1 LKKSKKKKIKKKS
14 INEQNINNNQ
24 THQSF
29 KCTLNAVI
37 NDTTNIKRLNEHVL
51 VINDI
56 TSRAYQFIKIVQLLN
71 YDKTGS
77 LKNWYGDEY
86 VLNEFKDALIL
97 KSQLDKFSNLSDNF
111 KLIELN
117 TKISNLLDKIKNN
130 IVNLESKIKLENF
143 NNDYLISELKDEL
156 DLKLKIENMLKINS
170 YEENILDKTN
180 SNIKKLESKSNNI
193 FNLDI
198 KYNKDLISECVLLS
212 AGLQIKNKELTDI
225 YRKYFSEYKNLYE
238 PYLSYP
244 LRYTIIEIETC
255 LKNNI
260 IAHFKEYINRYINC
274 VFVGNDMKKISDF
287 KLQKKILKSEN
298 ESNLDSI
305 KDKIKNINLKMKL
318 LNEKIKEKRK
328 DLINLKVDI
337 YSNSTKEYNGIH
349 KKWLKNNRKFIVPNL
364 LKDNINYHLEADPYK
379 FISYSI
385 YLTKQIEKM
394 GFKSYQVF
402 PQRSGNV
409 PSSMKF
415 DTVGLVYTLKDTIIE
430 KFKEEYI
437 KKSAIIFNNYL
448 DINNKSDIITKELSN
463 KEIINILQQKIIGYN
478 KTNLKYV
485 NKENYIEEFKNK
497 LNKLLTL
504 NFIAQ
509 NAKIF
514 RDDIFKFVF
523 NFNNRVFKHKNKV
536 FNHIITTDGYSIIV
550 DMVNKKINKYEKK
563 IKKEVIIEN
572 NEEIIKIKS
581 LDEKLRGENEPL
593 NLEDINLTEEEK
605 VQLLKENTLVGCDP
619 GKNDL
624 VTITED
630 RLEGDT
636 FDNKRKVYKY
646 SSKRWR
652 EEILSTYQQRFIN
665 ETIKKEKLE
674 KIMNELSKEN
684 SRISNIEEF
693 NKYIKKREELKEKL
707 NKFQEMKFRKLKF
720 QRYTRTQQTEK
731 RIVKEI
737 KDVFKEEKKKLL
749 IGYGNWGGN
758 NKMSG
763 YFSTPNKWVRK
774 LLEVDKDI
782 RILIV
787 DEYNTSAITNYT
799 KEEAIHHKYKN
810 EDNELEESYK
820 VITYNIKIEKSIK
833 EKTNSKEEAKVN
845 FFIDRDING
854 AKNIIECLKEWLIN
868 NKRPEALKRE
878 EKEEELKI
886 KAPKR
891 NKQKKRKIIK
901 QNVDLKLCELMLEAK
916 SRNEPNKEKSKKL
929 N

>member
-1 LKKSKKKKIKKKS
+1 LKKLKTSKKRRINKKS
-14 INEQNINNNQ
+14 PNEQNNNQ
-24 THQSF
+24 IHQSF
-29 KCTLNAVI
+29 KCTLNTAL
-37 NDTTNIKRLNEHVL
+37 NDPTDIKRLNEHVL

-77 LKNWYGDEY
+77 LINWHGDEY
-86 VLNEFKDALIL
+86 LLNEFKDAVIL
-97 KSQLDKFSNLSDNF
+97 KSQLDKFSNLIDNF

-143 NNDYLISELKDEL
+143 NNDYLLSELKDEL
-156 DLKLKIENMLKINS
+156 DLKLKIENVLKINN
-170 YEENILDKTN
+170 YEENILDKTI

-198 KYNKDLISECVLLS
+198 KYNKDLIKDCVLLS
-212 AGLQIKNKELTDI
+212 AGLEVKNQELTDI
-225 YRKYFSEYKNLYE
+225 YKKYFSEYKILYE

-274 VFVGNDMKKISDF
+274 IFIGKDMKKISDL
-287 KLQKKILKSEN
+287 KLQKKIRKSEN

-305 KDKIKNINLKMKL
+305 KDKIKNINLEMKL

-349 KKWLKNNRKFIVPNL
+349 KEWLKNNRKFIVPDL

-402 PQRSGNV
+402 PQRNGNV

-437 KKSAIIFNNYL
+437 KKSAVIFNNYL
-448 DINNKSDIITKELSN
+448 DINNKSDIITKELSD
-463 KEIINILQQKIIGYN
+463 KEIISILQQKIMGYD
-478 KTNLKYV
+478 KTNIKYV

-497 LNKLLTL
+497 LNKILTL

-514 RDDIFKFVF
+514 RDDIFKFIF
-523 NFNNRVFKHKNKV
+523 NFNNRVFKHKGKV
-536 FNHIITTDGYSIIV
+536 FNHMITTDGYSIIV

-563 IKKEVIIEN
+563 EKNI
-572 NEEIIKIKS
+572 NEENIKDEIKIKT
-581 LDEKLRGENEPL
+581 LDEKLRVKDEPI
-593 NLEDINLTEEEK
+593 NLESIILTEEEK
-605 VQLLKENTLVGCDP
+605 HQLLEENTLAGCDP
-619 GKNDL
+619 GKDDL

-630 RLEGDT
+630 KIKGDK

-652 EEILSTYQQRFIN
+652 EETLSTYQQRYIK

-674 KIMNELSKEN
+674 RVMNELSKES
-684 SRISNIEEF
+684 SRINNIEEF

-731 RIVKEI
+731 RIVREI
-737 KDVFKEEKKKLL
+737 KEVFKEEKKRLL

-774 LLEVDKDI
+774 LIEEDKEI

-799 KEEAIHHKYKN
+799 KEKAIHHKYKN
-810 EDNELEESYK
+810 EENELEESYK
-820 VITYNIKIEKSIK
+820 VITYDVKIGKSIK
-833 EKTNSKEEAKVN
+833 GETNSKEEEKVKI
-845 FFIDRDING
+845 FIDRDING

-868 NKRPEALKRE
+868 NKRPETLKRE
-878 EKEEELKI
+878 EKEEEKEKEDKN
-886 KAPKR
+886 KAPKI
-891 NKQKKRKIIK
+891 NKKKDWRSS
-901 QNVDLKLCELMLEAK
+901 
-916 SRNEPNKEKSKKL
+916 SRTLIL
-929 N
+929 NCTRRC

>member
-1 LKKSKKKKIKKKS
+1 
-14 INEQNINNNQ
+14 
-24 THQSF
+24 
-29 KCTLNAVI
+29 V
-37 NDTTNIKRLNEHVL
+37 
-51 VINDI
+51 
-56 TSRAYQFIKIVQLLN
+56 
-71 YDKTGS
+71 
-77 LKNWYGDEY
+77 
-86 VLNEFKDALIL
+86 
-97 KSQLDKFSNLSDNF
+97 
-111 KLIELN
+111 
-117 TKISNLLDKIKNN
+117 
-130 IVNLESKIKLENF
+130 
-143 NNDYLISELKDEL
+143 
-156 DLKLKIENMLKINS
+156 LKINS

-180 SNIKKLESKSNNI
+180 NNIKKLESKSNNI

-198 KYNKDLISECVLLS
+198 KYNKDLIKDCVLLS
-212 AGLQIKNKELTDI
+212 AGLQVKNQELTDI

-274 VFVGNDMKKISDF
+274 IFIGKDMKKISDL

-305 KDKIKNINLKMKL
+305 KDKIKNINLEMKL

-349 KKWLKNNRKFIVPNL
+349 KEWLKNNRKFIVPNL

-379 FISYSI
+379 FINYSI
-385 YLTKQIEKM
+385 FLTKQIEKM

-402 PQRSGNV
+402 PQRNGNV

-415 DTVGLVYTLKDTIIE
+415 DTVGLVYTLKDTIIK

-448 DINNKSDIITKELSN
+448 DINNKSDIITKELSD
-463 KEIINILQQKIIGYN
+463 KEIISILQQKIIGYN
-478 KTNLKYV
+478 KTTLKYV

-504 NFIAQ
+504 DFIAQ
-509 NAKIF
+509 NAIIF

-536 FNHIITTDGYSIIV
+536 FNHMITTDGYSIIV

-563 IKKEVIIEN
+563 EKVINEDKIKDE
-572 NEEIIKIKS
+572 IKIKT
-581 LDEKLRGENEPL
+581 LDEKIRGKDEAI
-593 NLEDINLTEEEK
+593 NLESIILTEEEK
-605 VQLLKENTLVGCDP
+605 VQLLKENTLAGCDP
-619 GKNDL
+619 GKDDL

-630 RLEGDT
+630 KIEGDL

-652 EEILSTYQQRFIN
+652 EETLSNHQQRFIK
-665 ETIKKEKLE
+665 ETIKKENLE
-674 KIMNELSKEN
+674 GVMNELSKES
-684 SRISNIEEF
+684 SRINNIEEF

-731 RIVKEI
+731 RIVREI

-799 KEEAIHHKYKN
+799 KEKAIHHKYKN
-810 EDNELEESYK
+810 EDDELEESYK
-820 VITYNIKIEKSIK
+820 VITYNIKIKKSIK
-833 EKTNSKEEAKVN
+833 EKTNSKEEEKVK
-845 FFIDRDING
+845 FFIDRDIIG
-854 AKNIIECLKEWLIN
+854 AKNIIECLKE
-868 NKRPEALKRE
+868 
-878 EKEEELKI
+878 
-886 KAPKR
+886 
-891 NKQKKRKIIK
+891 
-901 QNVDLKLCELMLEAK
+901 
-916 SRNEPNKEKSKKL
+916 
-929 N
+929 

>member
-1 LKKSKKKKIKKKS
+1 MSKKKKKNKDKDQS
-14 INEQNINNNQ
+14 Q
-24 THQSF
+24 THHSF
-29 KCTLNAVI
+29 KATLNVTI
-37 NDTTNIKRLNEHVL
+37 NDKNNIKRLNEHVL

-56 TSRAYQFIKIVQLLN
+56 TSRAYQFIKIVQLIN
-71 YDKTGS
+71 YNKTGS
-77 LKNWYGDEY
+77 LKIWNGDEFI
-86 VLNEFKDALIL
+86 LNQLKNEKIL
-97 KSQLDKFSNLSDNF
+97 KSQLDKFSNLTDNF
-111 KLIELN
+111 KFIELN
-117 TKISNLLDKIKNN
+117 TKIYNLSNKIENN
-130 IVNLESKIKLENF
+130 IVNLESKINTGNF
-143 NNDYLISELKDEL
+143 NNNYLISELKDEL
-156 DLKLKIENMLKINS
+156 DLKLKIENILKMNI

-180 SNIKKLESKSNNI
+180 INIRKLESKIDNMT
-193 FNLDI
+193 NLDL
-198 KYNKDLISECVLLS
+198 KYNKDLIKDCVLLS
-212 AGLQIKNKELTDI
+212 AGLQIKNQELTDI
-225 YRKYFSEYKNLYE
+225 YRKYFGEYKNLYE

-274 VFVGNDMKKISDF
+274 VFIGKDIKKISDL
-287 KLQKKILKSEN
+287 KLQKKILKFEN

-305 KDKIKNINLKMKL
+305 KDKIKNINLEIKL
-318 LNEKIKEKRK
+318 LYEKIKIERK

-337 YSNSTKEYNGIH
+337 YSNSTKEYIGNH
-349 KKWLKNNRKFIVPNL
+349 KEWLKNNRKFIVPDL

-385 YLTKQIEKM
+385 YLNKQIEKM
-394 GFKSYQVF
+394 GFKSYQIF
-402 PQRSGNV
+402 SQKNGNV

-448 DINNKSDIITKELSN
+448 NINNKTENITKDLSD
-463 KEIINILQQKIIGYN
+463 KEIISILQQKIIGYD
-478 KTNLKYV
+478 KTNIKYA

-514 RDDIFKFVF
+514 RDDIFKFIF
-523 NFNNRVFKHKNKV
+523 NFNNRVFKHKGKV
-536 FNHIITTDGYSIIV
+536 FNHMITTDGYSIIV

-563 IKKEVIIEN
+563 EKIINEN
-572 NEEIIKIKS
+572 NIKNEIKIKT
-581 LDEKLRGENEPL
+581 LDEKLKGKDEAI
-593 NLEDINLTEEEK
+593 NLESIILTEEEK
-605 VQLLKENTLVGCDP
+605 HQLLQEYTLAGCDP
-619 GKNDL
+619 GKDDL

-630 RLEGDT
+630 KIKGDQ

-652 EEILSTYQQRFIN
+652 EETLSTYKQRYIK

-674 KIMNELSKEN
+674 SVMNELSKES
-684 SRISNIEEF
+684 SRINNIEEF

-731 RIVKEI
+731 RILREI

-774 LLEVDKDI
+774 LIEDDKDI

-799 KEEAIHHKYKN
+799 KEKAIHHKYKN

-820 VITYNIKIEKSIK
+820 VITYDVKIEKSIK
-833 EKTNSKEEAKVN
+833 EKTNSKEEEKVK

-878 EKEEELKI
+878 EKEEEKEKEKEKELKN
-886 KAPKR
+886 KAPKI
-891 NKQKKRKIIK
+891 NKEKRLEINK
-901 QNVDLKLCELMLEAK
+901 QNVDLKLC
-916 SRNEPNKEKSKKL
+916 
-929 N
+929 

>member
-1 LKKSKKKKIKKKS
+1 MKKSKKKKIK
-14 INEQNINNNQ
+14 NDNNQ

-29 KCTLNAVI
+29 KCTLKKAI
-37 NDTTNIKRLNEHVL
+37 NDTTNLKRLNEHVL

-97 KSQLDKFSNLSDNF
+97 KSQLDKFSNLIDNF

-117 TKISNLLDKIKNN
+117 TKISNLSDKIKNN
-130 IVNLESKIKLENF
+130 IINLESKIKLENF

-156 DLKLKIENMLKINS
+156 DLKLKIENVLKINS

-180 SNIKKLESKSNNI
+180 YNIKKLESKSNNI

-198 KYNKDLISECVLLS
+198 KYNKDLIKDCVLLS
-212 AGLQIKNKELTDI
+212 AGLQVKNQELTDI
-225 YRKYFSEYKNLYE
+225 YRKYFNEYKNLYE

-274 VFVGNDMKKISDF
+274 VFIGKDMKKISDL
-287 KLQKKILKSEN
+287 KLQKKTLKSEN

-305 KDKIKNINLKMKL
+305 KDKIKNINLEMKL

-349 KKWLKNNRKFIVPNL
+349 KEWLKNNRKFIVPNL

-379 FISYSI
+379 FINYSI
-385 YLTKQIEKM
+385 FLIKQIEKM

-402 PQRSGNV
+402 PQRNGNV

-415 DTVGLVYTLKDTIIE
+415 DTVGLVYTLKDTIIK

-448 DINNKSDIITKELSN
+448 DINNKSDIITKELSD
-463 KEIINILQQKIIGYN
+463 KEIISILQQKIIGYN
-478 KTNLKYV
+478 KTTLKYV

-504 NFIAQ
+504 DFIAQ
-509 NAKIF
+509 NAIIF

-563 IKKEVIIEN
+563 KKVINEDNIKDE
-572 NEEIIKIKS
+572 IKIKT

-593 NLEDINLTEEEK
+593 NLEDINLTEQEK

-619 GKNDL
+619 GKDDL

-630 RLEGDT
+630 KIEGYT

-652 EEILSTYQQRFIN
+652 EETLSTYQQRFIK
-665 ETIKKEKLE
+665 ETIKKENLE
-674 KIMNELSKEN
+674 GVMNELSKES
-684 SRISNIEEF
+684 SRINNIEEF
-693 NKYIKKREELKEKL
+693 NKYIKKREELKEIL

-731 RIVKEI
+731 RIVREI

-799 KEEAIHHKYKN
+799 KEKAIHHKYKN
-810 EDNELEESYK
+810 EDDELEESYK
-820 VITYNIKIEKSIK
+820 VITYNIKIKKSIK
-833 EKTNSKEEAKVN
+833 EKTNSKEEEKVK

-878 EKEEELKI
+878 EKKEEHKN

-901 QNVDLKLCELMLEAK
+901 QSVDLKLCELMLEAK